1 MSEAN
6 PILPT
11 TQDPRLTTQDSVL
24 TTQDSEFDVARRRRR
39 RPTWPLVVGGSV
51 FIVIALLCIFAP
63 LVTHYDPTA
72 QDLLNPAAPPL
83 SPGHILGTDAPYG
96 RDVLSRLLYGGRA
109 DLAIGLG
116 GTAVTV
122 IFGSI
127 IGIVAGYFGRWVDS
141 VLMRIADVF
150 FAFPFLVLVL
160 SIVAALGPSL
170 FNLFIAIWAV
180 GWVSYARIMRGQT
193 LAFKGRDF
201 VLSART
207 LGCSNTRIMW
217 RHILPN
223 IVSAAL
229 IFAMVD
235 AISNILLAAAL
246 GYLGLGV
253 QEPAP
258 EWGTM
263 IADGQNFIVTSWWVP
278 TIPGIAIAI
287 VGVSFSLIGDGL
299 AAYLRPRR

>member
-1 MSEAN
+1 VRSPN
-6 PILPT
+6 PLPV
-11 TQDPRLTTQDSVL
+11 TQAPLLIAQD
-24 TTQDSEFDVARRRRR
+24 TDVEVAKHRRR
-39 RPTWPLVVGGSV
+39 RPTWPLVVGGTI
-51 FIVIALLCIFAP
+51 FIIIALLCIFAP
-63 LVTHYDPTA
+63 FVTSYDPTA
-72 QDLLNPAAPPL
+72 QDLLNPAAPPF

-96 RDVLSRLLYGGRA
+96 RDVLSRLLYGGRS

-116 GTAVTV
+116 GTGMTI
-122 IFGSI
+122 IFGSL
-127 IGIVAGYFGRWVDS
+127 IGLIAGYFGGWIDS

-160 SIVAALGPSL
+160 AIVAALGPSL

-180 GWVSYARIMRGQT
+180 GWVSYARIIRGQT

-201 VLSART
+201 VLSARA
-207 LGCSNTRIMW
+207 LGCSSSRIML

-229 IFAMVD
+229 VFAMVD
-235 AISNILLAAAL
+235 AISNILIAAAL

-258 EWGTM
+258 EWGSM
-263 IADGQNFIVTSWWVP
+263 ILDGQNYIVTSWWVP